1 MAKVTDRLSNRPS
14 GLVIICDF
22 SPPRG
27 SGAGWI
33 EDAKGL
39 DADFICVAYSPGKSV
54 RLDSAIAAHLIRT
67 EARKEVIFNLAS
79 RDMNRLAIQTHLLG
93 AAALG
98 LENLVILQ
106 GDDFRGRE
114 ASRTGAASG
123 FKPTEL
129 IAGIKDMNRG
139 LDYRGSKLDGP
150 TDFCVGGVVDL
161 GKGIGPEA
169 RLARRKARAGADFL
183 ITQPI
188 HDPHLAERFL
198 DEYRSGPDPAP
209 DIPVFFGVQ
218 VLVRGGVQFSDVPE
232 QVVKDLAKGRPG
244 DEIALE
250 TVGRLQALGL
260 SNIYLI
266 APVLKGGARD
276 YTVAQRVISSLR

>member
-1 MAKVTDRLSNRPS
+1 MAKVIDSLSSRPS

-27 SGAGWI
+27 SGTGWI
-33 EDAKGL
+33 EDARGL
-39 DADFICVAYSPGKSV
+39 DDDFICVAYSPGKSV

-79 RDMNRLAIQTHLLG
+79 RDMNRLAIQSHLLG
-93 AAALG
+93 VAALG
-98 LENLVILQ
+98 LENLVVLQ
-106 GDDFRGRE
+106 GDGFTERE
-114 ASRTGAASG
+114 AGKPGAASR

-129 IAGIKDMNRG
+129 IAAIKDMNRG
-139 LDYRGSKLDGP
+139 LDYRGRKLDGP

-161 GKGIGPEA
+161 GKGIRPEA

-188 HDPHLAERFL
+188 HNPQLAERFI
-198 DEYRSGPDPAP
+198 DEYRSGPDPAL

-218 VLVRGGVQFSDVPE
+218 VLVRGGALFSDVPE
-232 QVVKDLAKGRPG
+232 QIVNDLTKGRPG
-244 DEIALE
+244 EEIALE
-250 TVGRLQALGL
+250 TVCRLQALGL

-266 APVLKGGARD
+266 PPVLKGGGRD
-276 YTVAQRVISSLR
+276 YTAAQRVISSLR

>member
-1 MAKVTDRLSNRPS
+1 MAKVIDRLSGRPS

-27 SGAGWI
+27 SGTGWI
-33 EDAKGL
+33 EDARGL

-67 EARKEVIFNLAS
+67 EARKEVIFNLAG
-79 RDMNRLAIQTHLLG
+79 RDMNRLAIQSHLLG
-93 AAALG
+93 AASLG
-98 LENLVILQ
+98 LENLVVLQ
-106 GDDFRGRE
+106 GDGFRERDE
-114 ASRTGAASG
+114 SKTGAFSR

-129 IAGIKDMNRG
+129 IAGIKEMNRG
-139 LDYRGSKLDGP
+139 LDYRGRKLDGP

-183 ITQPI
+183 ITQPV

-198 DEYRSGPDPAP
+198 DEYRSGSDPAP

-218 VLVRGGVQFSDVPE
+218 VLVKGGVLFSDVPE
-232 QVVKDLAKGRPG
+232 QIVEDLTKGRPG
-244 DEIALE
+244 EEIALE

-266 APVLKGGARD
+266 PPVLKGGARD
-276 YTVAQRVISSLR
+276 YAAAQRVISSLR

>member
-1 MAKVTDRLSNRPS
+1 M
-14 GLVIICDF
+14 IICDF

-27 SGAGWI
+27 SGTEWI
-33 EDAKGL
+33 EDARGL

-67 EARKEVIFNLAS
+67 EARKEVIFNLSS
-79 RDMNRLAIQTHLLG
+79 RDMNRLAIQSHLLG
-93 AAALG
+93 AASLG
-98 LENLVILQ
+98 LENLVVLQ
-106 GDDFRGRE
+106 GDSFSERE
-114 ASRTGAASG
+114 ASKTGSASG
-123 FKPTEL
+123 FNPTEL
-129 IAGIKDMNRG
+129 IASIKEMNRG
-139 LDYRGSKLDGP
+139 LDYRERKLDGP

-161 GKGIGPEA
+161 GKGIGPET

-188 HDPHLAERFL
+188 YDPQLAERFL

-218 VLVRGGVQFSDVPE
+218 VLVKGGVLFSDVPE
-232 QVVKDLAKGRPG
+232 QIVSDLTKGRPVE
-244 DEIALE
+244 EIALE
-250 TVGRLQALGL
+250 AVSRLQALGL

-266 APVLKGGARD
+266 PPVLKGGARD
-276 YTVAQRVISSLR
+276 YAAAQRVISSLR